1 MMFGIHLLPL
11 QKKNI
16 YIYLSILLYKYML
29 IGLKLLSA
37 ANQIDFMPLVISNDL
52 NFKQS
57 FE

>member
-11 QKKNI
+11 PKKKKL
-16 YIYLSILLYKYML
+16 YISILLYKYML

-37 ANQIDFMPLVISNDL
+37 VNQINFMPLVISNTL

>member
-11 QKKNI
+11 QKKKKL
-16 YIYLSILLYKYML
+16 YISILLYKYML

-37 ANQIDFMPLVISNDL
+37 VNQINFMPLVISNNL